1 MRVDAAAPYEVRQ
14 SRVRTGL
21 VLALCSLLPVT
32 AMVIGLG
39 NLSELYVFL
48 VIGLVFESIFVSTM
62 LGRIRSALRR
72 ELLFAIDEQGV
83 YLGPDQYGRPAIREQ
98 WSRIDFVVHFQGR
111 VWTTQNIPKVV
122 RNVGFVRDGKIITS
136 RVMNGWRLNV
146 NRAAAAASRFGG
158 GTPVL
163 KAPYHGEIPREAIY
177 TLPLPPQWLAAHARP
192 GARRLPPEVSGT
204 PH

>member
-1 MRVDAAAPYEVRQ
+1 MRVDAASPYEVRR
-14 SRVRTGL
+14 SRLWTGL
-21 VLALCSLLPVT
+21 ALALYSLLPVT
-32 AMVIGLG
+32 AIVIGLG
-39 NLSELYVFL
+39 NLSELFL
-48 VIGLVFESIFVSTM
+48 FFVIGLVFETIFVGTM
-62 LGRIRSALRR
+62 LGTIRSALRQ

-111 VWTTQNIPKVV
+111 VWTTQSIPKVV
-122 RNVGFVRDGKIITS
+122 RNVGFARDGRIVTS

-146 NRAAAAASRFGG
+146 KRASAAAARFGG
-158 GTPVL
+158 GTQVL

-177 TLPLPPQWLAAHARP
+177 TLALPPQWLAAHARP
-192 GARRLPPEVSGT
+192 GARRLPPEVTGT